1 MHKKEPGV
9 AKSVCI
15 AAIIAGVFMLF
26 VLVVIL
32 AVSAGRG
39 NGESLYD
46 KDDPILELDVD
57 TFNPA
62 IYGVKKAHFVEF
74 YSSWC
79 GACIGY
85 APTFKK
91 FAKQLEKWA
100 PLVQVTVVNCADDK
114 NMPLCREHSVSSYP
128 SLRYFKYNSASKDD
142 GMKYSGDKY
151 DINKLAHDIAGL
163 AQADA
168 QRQNP
173 ENWPTFLPLSD
184 STTLEDVFKSIGSTP
199 YLAIVVQDSPSV
211 IAWSNLINYHGNNAL
226 KVAYVEQKHQIALK
240 FFSDGG
246 AHALLFSNGNAEP
259 MWKSSSPIE
268 KWLDVQEKVEE
279 LIGDKIAAR
288 SPTIQPVNAAP
299 VIAAPSNPL
308 NNQFEVQLVDLKSA
322 MSYMLY
328 KEIPRREEI
337 RDEPLAALKQWMHT
351 LKKYAPGTTPMR
363 RLFFRLDEWIQLR
376 SVVTANEW
384 TAKVDEIQQALGNP
398 LPKEIT
404 WMACAGSKPNLR
416 GYTCGLWTLAH
427 TITVEAYKQ
436 EKHNTAFKPV
446 IDVLEPFRAFIF
458 HFLSCS
464 ECAQNFTKEAEKNQL
479 HLVTRAEDVYAWLW
493 RVHNFVNK
501 RLSGSLTDDPSFK
514 KQQFP
519 PKSVCPDCYDS
530 NGEIDE
536 AKALPFVFKYYS
548 NIKTDPA
555 ENVPGYKVVEYK
567 EGKTLSAGQRH
578 LNPKFQV
585 HAGKVDQLEA
595 NEKVKNVLDASPQR
609 TWKDIDG
616 YDNIPESSRTHWYF
630 IWLSLIGVALIVVY
644 CKYRKNRSKFWK
656 TFYYQNDFKLC
667 PWSSSPVKQN
677 IV

>member
-1 MHKKEPGV
+1 MNEKEPGV
-9 AKSVCI
+9 AKSLCI
-15 AAIIAGVFMLF
+15 AAVITGVFMLF
-26 VLVVIL
+26 ILVVIL
-32 AVSAGRG
+32 AFSAGG
-39 NGESLYD
+39 SSGESLYD

-57 TFNPA
+57 TFSAA
-62 IYGVKKAHFVEF
+62 IYGSKKAHFIEF

-128 SLRYFKYNSASKDD
+128 SLRYFKYNSHNKDD

-168 QRQNP
+168 QKQNP
-173 ENWPTFLPLSD
+173 ESWPTFLPLSD
-184 STTLEDVFKSIGSTP
+184 TTTLEEVFKSIGTTS

-211 IAWSNLINYHGNNAL
+211 IAWANLINYHGNNGV
-226 KVAYVEQKHQIALK
+226 KVAYVTQNHPIATK

-246 AHALLFSNGNAEP
+246 VHALLFSNGNQEP
-259 MWKSSSPIE
+259 LWKSSSPVD
-268 KWLDVQEKVEE
+268 KWVDVQDKIDE
-279 LIGDKIAAR
+279 LIGDKIAA
-288 SPTIQPVNAAP
+288 SGPTVHPINAAP

-308 NNQFEVQLVDLKSA
+308 NNQYEVQLVDLKSA

-337 RDEPLAALKQWMHT
+337 RDEPMAVLKQWMHT

-363 RLFFRLDEWIQLR
+363 RLFFRLDEWIQLQ

-384 TAKVDEIQQALGNP
+384 ITKVDEIQQALGNP

-479 HLVTRAEDVYAWLW
+479 HLVTRPEDVYAWLW

-519 PKSVCPDCYDS
+519 PKSLCADCYDA
-530 NGEIDE
+530 NGDIDE

-548 NIKTDPA
+548 NIKTDSTD
-555 ENVPGYKVVEYK
+555 NLPGYKVVEYK

-595 NEKVKNVLDASPQR
+595 NDKVKNVLDASPQR

-616 YDNIPESSRTHWYF
+616 YDGLPDSGRSHYYF
-630 IWLSLIGVALIVVY
+630 IFLSLIGVALIVIY
-644 CKYRKNRSKFWK
+644 CKYRKNRSK
-656 TFYYQNDFKLC
+656 C

>member
-1 MHKKEPGV
+1 MHKKEEN
-9 AKSVCI
+9 
-15 AAIIAGVFMLF
+15 IAGSLCKAVAITGAFMLF
-26 VLVVIL
+26 ILVVIL
-32 AVSAGRG
+32 AFSASRG
-39 NGESLYD
+39 ASESLYD
-46 KDDPILELDVD
+46 KNDAILELDID
-57 TFNPA
+57 TFGPA
-62 IYGVKKAHFVEF
+62 IYGSKKAHFIEF

-91 FAKQLEKWA
+91 FAKQLEKWS

-114 NMPLCREHSVSSYP
+114 NMPLCREQSVSSYP
-128 SLRYFKYNSASKDD
+128 TLKYFKYASNNKDD

-151 DINKLAHDIAGL
+151 DITKLAHDIAGL

-168 QRQNP
+168 QRQSP
-173 ENWPTFLPLSD
+173 ETWPAFLPLSE
-184 STTLEDVFKSIGSTP
+184 STSLEEVFKTIGDTQ
-199 YLAIVVQDSPSV
+199 YLAIVVQDDPAV
-211 IAWSNLINYHGNNAL
+211 IAWANLINYHGNNAI
-226 KVAYVEQKHQIALK
+226 KVAFVGQTHPIATR
-240 FFSDGG
+240 FFTDGA
-246 AHALLFSNGNAEP
+246 AHALLFTNGNAEP
-259 MWKSSSPIE
+259 MWKSEGVVE
-268 KWLDVQEKVEE
+268 KWTDVHEKIEE
-279 LIGDKIAAR
+279 LIGDKIAAQ
-288 SPTIQPVNAAP
+288 SPTIQPADSAP
-299 VIAAPSNPL
+299 VIAAPSTPL
-308 NNQFEVQLVDLKSA
+308 GNQFEVQLVDLKSA

-328 KEIPRREEI
+328 KEIPRRQEI

-363 RLFFRLDEWIQLR
+363 RLFFRLDEWVQLR
-376 SVVTANEW
+376 SAITSDEW
-384 TAKVDEIQQALGNP
+384 TAKVDEIQQSLGNP

-404 WMACAGSKPNLR
+404 WMACAGSKSNLR

-436 EKHNTAFKPV
+436 EKHNTDFKPV

-464 ECAQNFTKEAEKNQL
+464 ECAHNFTKEAEKNQL

-519 PKSVCPDCYDS
+519 PKSICADCYDS

-548 NIKTDPA
+548 NIKTDPV

-595 NEKVKNVLDASPQR
+595 NDKVRNDASPQR
-609 TWKDIDG
+609 TWKDLDG
-616 YDNIPESSRTHWYF
+616 YDSLPDTASRTHHYF